1 MVSELRKLKPTQRIR
16 IQVFGAFLIEQDG
29 QQLDME
35 GLGYSKP
42 IELLKFLIAYGGHNV
57 STDFIVSKLWS
68 DSDGDH
74 AKNSF
79 DGTLHRLRKILGCRD
94 ALVLNSGL
102 LSINEKICWLDLWI
116 FDRLAIEVEEEL
128 RNALSQEQ
136 MRDYTH
142 KLLGIVRGPCL
153 WLSSDS
159 PWVYIIQ
166 EKTKTRFLRLVLGLG
181 AALESAKQY
190 DEAILLYSTALEY
203 YPLAEEVCLK
213 LVKARIEQGLC
224 AEAIMVFRKFSHV
237 LSESLGLGPS
247 KAMQQVIS
255 GIMPAKS

>member
-1 MVSELRKLKPTQRIR
+1 M
-16 IQVFGAFLIEQDG
+16 FGSFLIEQNDNR
-29 QQLDME
+29 LDME
-35 GLGYSKP
+35 SLGYSKP

-57 STDFIVSKLWS
+57 STDFIVSKLWA

-79 DGTLHRLRKILGCRD
+79 DGTLHRLRKIMGYRE
-94 ALVLNSGL
+94 ALALNSGL
-102 LSINEKICWLDLWI
+102 LSINDRICWLDLWI
-116 FDRLAIEVEEEL
+116 FEQLASEIEDEL
-128 RNALSQEQ
+128 RIGFDTVQTVQ
-136 MRDYTH
+136 YTY
-142 KLLGIVRGPCL
+142 KLLSIVRGPCL
-153 WLSSDS
+153 WLSNDS

-181 AALESAKQY
+181 AKLEHEQEF

-213 LVKARIEQGLC
+213 LVKARIEQGLF

-255 GIMPAKS
+255 AITPAKI